1 MCSSDLIKWLPK
13 KSKLEVINKY
23 ENSNIPSKY
32 YLMTTGYLK
41 NNLELPDNE
50 EMIKLFIKRMDSFD
64 RVRKIDWKNTF
75 PEVVDLI
82 KDYL

>member
-1 MCSSDLIKWLPK
+1 
-13 KSKLEVINKY
+13 
-23 ENSNIPSKY
+23 
-32 YLMTTGYLK
+32 MT
-41 NNLELPDNE
+41 DE